1 MNETSTRVLI
11 VDDHR
16 MFADSLI
23 RLLVDEDDL
32 HVVGYA
38 STIAEALR
46 VAKVAHPDVV
56 LLDFRLPDG
65 DAPECVAH
73 LRALVPDTRVLIM
86 TGLND
91 DMTMRAA
98 SDVGCPVVTKDRAAA
113 ELIAALRLVAQGAS
127 DLAQD
132 TRAALPRSARDRRGS
147 VLTNRERDLLVELAR
162 GHSTAEIAKEL
173 HISPTTVRN
182 HIQRMLAK
190 LGAHSRLEAVAIA
203 IEQGI
208 ITR

>member
-1 MNETSTRVLI
+1 
-11 VDDHR
+11 
-16 MFADSLI
+16 
-23 RLLVDEDDL
+23 
-32 HVVGYA
+32 
-38 STIAEALR
+38 
-46 VAKVAHPDVV
+46 
-56 LLDFRLPDG
+56 
-65 DAPECVAH
+65 
-73 LRALVPDTRVLIM
+73 
-86 TGLND
+86 
-91 DMTMRAA
+91 MTMRAA